1 MKLHLNEVQERPYAE
16 VQVGMKWVDDEFYKQ
31 CNRISGNKA
40 WIETRWNSIDSDK
53 EHRETSVW
61 VITEGENCDILI
73 DPEYADEWY
82 GKLYV
87 NAAINL
93 EQFYPN
99 YWNDVLGKTV
109 DENLKESVYTDAGF
123 NSRKDYLN
131 SLADDFGI
139 DKNTVYDL
147 ASVLGP
153 EEDFDALVTELED
166 MADDLE
172 ETEDFD
178 PIKHYLDNY
187 AYVVCSTDN
196 TYENF
201 DFIFPYDTYEFAGKE
216 LARDLIEYKTETCIF
231 DTRNKTKTDYSP
243 DKLDISKLDEGG
255 RHGWVEDNVDYID
268 PEIVGKDAA
277 IENIRNILD
286 MCEVKTEKY

>member
-1 MKLHLNEVQERPYAE
+1 MAIAYWNYKLRNKPHYQPEDALIAILE
-16 VQVGMKWVDDEFYKQ
+16 WVD
-31 CNRISGNKA
+31 CNGQD
-40 WIETRWNSIDSDK
+40 ID
-53 EHRETSVW
+53 
-61 VITEGENCDILI
+61 
-73 DPEYADEWY
+73 
-82 GKLYV
+82 
-87 NAAINL
+87 
-93 EQFYPN
+93 F
-99 YWNDVLGKTV
+99 TV
-109 DENLKESVYTDAGF
+109 DEYKDLVNDLNNVCSKSNSIKESIYTDNGF
-123 NSRKDYLN
+123 ISRKDYLN
-131 SLADDFGI
+131 SLADDFGV

-216 LARDLIEYKTETCIF
+216 LARDLIEYETETCIF

-243 DKLDISKLDEGG
+243 DKLDISNLDEGE

-268 PEIVGKDAA
+268 PEIVGKDVA
-277 IENIRNILD
+277 IENIRSILD